1 MSIAES
7 IDALYAAWADA
18 FRRRDVDAVLR
29 LLTDD
34 YVHLRPGA
42 ARLTADAIGPALVA
56 AFASF
61 DIDIAFEREERVL
74 SDDLAFEQGWDV
86 QTLRPRAGGETRTQ
100 RQHVAV
106 LLKRGSDGVWRFA
119 RGMVV

>member
-34 YVHLRPGA
+34 YVLLRPGA

>member
-1 MSIAES
+1 MTDEA

-29 LLTDD
+29 LVTDD
-34 YVHLRPGA
+34 YVLLRPGA
-42 ARLTADAIGPALVA
+42 PQTTVDAIRPALA
-56 AFASF
+56 GAFAAF
-61 DIDIAFEREERVL
+61 DIDIAFEREERVV
-74 SDDLAFEQGWDV
+74 SGDLAFEQGWDV
-86 QTLRPRAGGETRTQ
+86 QTLRPRTDGETRTQ